1 MAKRQIFEY
10 PGEILW
16 YSRDID
22 WYLENDP
29 YGLNKDICSRYIK
42 ESADNKL
49 HLEQLLNDSYRV
61 AVAIA
66 ARGFN

>member
-29 YGLNKDICSRYIK
+29 YGLNKEICSRYI
-42 ESADNKL
+42 N
-49 HLEQLLNDSYRV
+49 
-61 AVAIA
+61 
-66 ARGFN
+66 

>member
-22 WYLENDP
+22 WYLENEEWMEHVTSGAYQKYYDDM
-29 YGLNKDICSRYIK
+29 YK
-42 ESADNKL
+42 A
-49 HLEQLLNDSYRV
+49 RV
-61 AVAIA
+61 
-66 ARGFN
+66 